1 MTKAL
6 FFDIDGTLVSFQ
18 THVIPASTIE
28 ALTLA
33 HKKGIQ
39 IFIATGRPT
48 LIINNLGELQSR
60 GLIDGYI
67 TMNGGYCYVGD
78 EIVYKSHIPA
88 EDVKTIAK
96 LCQANNYTCIF
107 IGEHD
112 ASVCQPNDLLRHI
125 FYEHLGVKEF
135 PEDSFEKAIQRDVY
149 QITPFFNPEE
159 EKEFLPLVHHC
170 EFGRWHPAFVDIT
183 ALGNTKQNGIDE
195 FIKRFGFTLEETM
208 AFGDGG
214 NDIGMLRHAGIGI
227 AMGNANDEV
236 KAAAD
241 YVTASVDEDGIYKAL
256 KHFGVI

>member
-33 HKKGIQ
+33 HEKGIQ

-149 QITPFFNPEE
+149 QITPFFTPEE

-183 ALGNTKQNGIDE
+183 ALGNTKQNGKCKSKLWFFGGYKE
-195 FIKRFGFTLEETM
+195 RLKNVLQHKRRHG
-208 AFGDGG
+208 GD
-214 NDIGMLRHAGIGI
+214 DDPAVALAG
-227 AMGNANDEV
+227 V
-236 KAAAD
+236 KQ
-241 YVTASVDEDGIYKAL
+241 GAL
-256 KHFGVI
+256 SAEHS

>member
-1 MTKAL
+1 M
-6 FFDIDGTLVSFQ
+6 
-18 THVIPASTIE
+18 E
-28 ALTLA
+28 
-33 HKKGIQ
+33 
-39 IFIATGRPT
+39 RE
-48 LIINNLGELQSR
+48 ELQK
-60 GLIDGYI
+60 LIDKNLSI
-67 TMNGGYCYVGD
+67 RDICKELD
-78 EIVYKSHIPA
+78 KSYSAVRHWLGKYGL
-88 EDVKTIAK
+88 KTNHRPFNAK
-96 LCQANNYTCIF
+96 DYT
-107 IGEHD
+107 
-112 ASVCQPNDLLRHI
+112 
-125 FYEHLGVKEF
+125 
-135 PEDSFEKAIQRDVY
+135 
-149 QITPFFNPEE
+149 EE